1 MRHAD
6 RTYVLHLPREAEAQ
20 HRLTG
25 FFPPTVT
32 ASCAGARAP
41 RYAETRRALVSCA
54 PEWTAHR
61 RMRRGETVGSA
72 LMEGRAQGAGSARR
86 RSADCR
92 QPSAQRL
99 ALPTVLGPTG
109 SCGTEGCGL
118 GGHTPSLLRSS
129 SPPQAS
135 RAPSLH
141 GRRLPCPRGAA
152 AWQQLL

>member
-1 MRHAD
+1 MRD
-6 RTYVLHLPREAEAQ
+6 RTVRTCCNSRARHKRS
-20 HRLTG
+20 TG

-61 RMRRGETVGSA
+61 RMRRGQTVGSV
-72 LMEGRAQGAGSARR
+72 LMEGRARR
-86 RSADCR
+86 RSAGFL
-92 QPSAQRL
+92 QPPAQRL

-118 GGHTPSLLRSS
+118 GGHMPSLLRSS